1 MTALQEKVLYEGLKD
16 TFVAVHKS
24 HEMNKELGTWERN
37 IMKVS
42 EDNIDSTCRQIARD
56 VSAFIEREKQRGKN
70 PSQTQIKNKIKEAL
84 NNL

>member
-16 TFVAVHKS
+16 TFIAVHKS

-37 IMKVS
+37 IMKVKEES
-42 EDNIDSTCRQIARD
+42 IDSVCKQIARK
-56 VSAFIEREKQRGKN
+56 VSEFIKIEEQEGRN
-70 PSQTQIKNKIKEAL
+70 TSQNQIKNKIKEEL